1 MELVFLWRFYSLKQK
16 KKSHFPRYCM
26 LHTPWFICVDA
37 YNTKEGQGRHAFQ
50 CLYSFLENIKWTH
63 DRVRLP
69 LFHAILSEIIK
80 MLTSCLCGKYN
91 FIYIGQVLKIN
102 IFTNT
107 VYRVRSQVFK
117 LSQTHKK
124 ATYFRSG
131 KKIKGKCQSRSLY
144 NFLLFFGPDW
154 HKLMRYGYTK
164 PVSFDWTT
172 LSDSFTVC

>member
-1 MELVFLWRFYSLKQK
+1 MTLLQFEAEK
-16 KKSHFPRYCM
+16 KKSRFPRYCM
-26 LHTPWFICVDA
+26 FTPLHTPWFICVDA

-50 CLYSFLENIKWTH
+50 YLYSFLENIKWTH
-63 DRVRLP
+63 DRLRLP
-69 LFHAILSEIIK
+69 LFHAILSEIVK

-107 VYRVRSQVFK
+107 VYRVRSQVIK
-117 LSQTHKK
+117 LSDTQKSNLLS
-124 ATYFRSG
+124 FRQ
-131 KKIKGKCQSRSLY
+131 KDKREVTKPQSVQFPS
-144 NFLLFFGPDW
+144 FFGPDW